1 MALKNNPS
9 LHAILQ
15 PCHPGCSFSQLLNG
29 HLARKEEKM
38 LANHM
43 FWQLMVSYTHLLL
56 LLKTPVMWLSIVAFN
71 NAAKPKWILRE
82 FDVSRT
88 QARLDGLPHLETL
101 HGKIWTLLRG
111 LPGLVDRFTRFDRS
125 PHLSCQHDQI
135 KLRDYMDRQV
145 TLPNRVTS
153 HTWGPPPP
161 CKHAT
166 SKSFGMGPTWFAKN
180 I

>member
-1 MALKNNPS
+1 MQFLT
-9 LHAILQ
+9 II
-15 PCHPGCSFSQLLNG
+15 G

-56 LLKTPVMWLSIVAFN
+56 LLKTPVMWLSIIAFN
-71 NAAKPKWILRE
+71 NAGKPKWILRK
-82 FDVSRT
+82 FDVSRI

-111 LPGLVDRFTRFDRS
+111 LPGLVDRFTRLDRS

-135 KLRDYMDRQV
+135 NWEIIWTGR
-145 TLPNRVTS
+145 LPYLIGLPHIPGVAHHVNMQHPSLLAWVQ
-153 HTWGPPPP
+153 HDLL
-161 CKHAT
+161 KI
-166 SKSFGMGPTWFAKN
+166 FN